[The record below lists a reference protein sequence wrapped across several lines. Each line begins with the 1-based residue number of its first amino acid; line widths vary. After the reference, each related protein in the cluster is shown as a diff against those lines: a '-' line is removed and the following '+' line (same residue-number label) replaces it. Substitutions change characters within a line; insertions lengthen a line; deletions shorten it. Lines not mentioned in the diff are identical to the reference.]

1 MSSDPPPDLLIV
13 GGLAVDHFP
22 DGSSAP
28 GGTVLHAGLA
38 AAGRGVRVETLTV
51 CGDEPEARDGLSRL
65 AELGPVVRQPAA
77 ASCTYRHDERGPR
90 RLLVYDRATDP
101 LRADTIVAARPAAVA
116 LAAPI
121 ADELPPPSLRALR
134 EQLHPER
141 IVALIQGWLRR
152 LDIGRP
158 VAPLELGAVV
168 TDLWAELAWADAVVV
183 SREDLP
189 PLGNGDP
196 LALADAL
203 RARIGRR
210 PVLIVTEGVD
220 GYLLDDP
227 SSTRPVACAP
237 RRVVTGVA
245 TVGAGDTFGV
255 VFAIELARGATPLAA
270 AEAAADG
277 VIRMLEARR
286 A

>member
-1 MSSDPPPDLLIV
+1 MSSDPRPDLLIV

-22 DGSSAP
+22 DGSSGP
-28 GGTVLHAGLA
+28 GGSVLHSGLA
-38 AAGRGVRVETLTV
+38 AAGLGARVATLTV
-51 CGDEPEARDGLSRL
+51 CGDEPEARAGLSRL

-77 ASCTYRHDERGPR
+77 VSCTYRHDERGPAR
-90 RLLVYDRATDP
+90 VLVYERATDP
-101 LRADTIVAARPAAVA
+101 LGVDAIAEARPAAVA

-121 ADELPPPSLRALR
+121 ADELPAASLHALRARL
-134 EQLHPER
+134 QPER
-141 IVALIQGWLRR
+141 TVLLIQGWLRR
-152 LDIGRP
+152 LEIGRP
-158 VAPLELGAVV
+158 VTPLELDAVAGE
-168 TDLWAELAWADAVVV
+168 LWAELASADAVVV

-189 PLGNGDP
+189 DVGADTV
-196 LALADAL
+196 ALAAAL
-203 RARIGRR
+203 RARLGTR

-227 SSTRPVACAP
+227 QAGRPVASAP
-237 RRVVTGVA
+237 RRVVLGVA
-245 TVGAGDTFGV
+245 TVGAGDTFGA
-255 VFAIELARGATPLAA
+255 VFALHLARGAAPRAA